1 MDTPPTPTPPPT
13 PDVPPAYIPDEA
25 ECKRAFAAFKK
36 RIKALQLETD
46 SKLGRSHV
54 TGPKETVTAIQ
65 PPLGFGKVV
74 WEHLAK
80 IGWIKYEGRGF
91 YQILKKD

>member
-1 MDTPPTPTPPPT
+1 MDSPTPPPPTPTPDAASAP
-13 PDVPPAYIPDEA
+13 IPDEA

-46 SKLGRSHV
+46 SKLGRAKV
-54 TGPKETVTAIQ
+54 TGPKEVVTAIQ
-65 PPLGFGKVV
+65 PPLGFGKAI

-80 IGWIKYEGRGF
+80 IGWLKYEGRGF
-91 YQILKKD
+91 YQLLKKD